1 MVQLWTVMTM
11 AIAFANSDMRAE
23 NVISVK
29 RDSQAANV
37 MNANRISLVTSV
49 MNANQLISIIHC
61 VKVSLSKFLFLYI
74 KINLYFP
81 SQNVFVTLMARLL
94 WNVMKTMV
102 NALAKMDILE

>member
-1 MVQLWTVMTM
+1 MTM
-11 AIAFANSDMRAE
+11 AIAFANSDMRAV

-61 VKVSLSKFLFLYI
+61 VRVSLSKFLFHT

-94 WNVMKTMV
+94 WTVMKTMV

>member
-1 MVQLWTVMTM
+1 MTM
-11 AIAFANSDMRAE
+11 VIAFANLDMRAV

-37 MNANRISLVTSV
+37 MNVNRISLVTSV

-61 VKVSLSKFLFLYI
+61 VRVSLSKFLFHT

-94 WNVMKTMV
+94 WTVMKTMV